1 MKVGND
7 LFDTGQI
14 STILERFEQST
25 AGQTIDSEV
34 VKSTLLPVN
43 LVSYHGESLESL
55 QSSFEEAIDD
65 YLEMCKEEGLEPN
78 ITSIEELQK
87 TINNNAEK
95 FINNYAAI

>member
-1 MKVGND
+1 LKVGND